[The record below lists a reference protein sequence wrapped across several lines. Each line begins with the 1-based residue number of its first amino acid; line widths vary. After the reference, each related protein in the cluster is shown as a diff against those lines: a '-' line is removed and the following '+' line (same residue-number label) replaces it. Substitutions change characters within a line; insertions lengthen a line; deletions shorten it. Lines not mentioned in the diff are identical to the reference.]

1 MSVGDSRA
9 ARILGGD
16 EFSFSAAVGGWRG
29 LLESAA
35 PGIVFV
41 VAFLA
46 WGGWAVP
53 VAASLGVVA
62 ILAVIRA
69 FQRTALTQVFSGV
82 LGVALG
88 AVWAWRSGDASGYF
102 VPGLWAN
109 GAYLVATLATMVAR
123 WPLAGIVIGL
133 VHGIGTTWRQDS
145 LAMRLSQWAT
155 AVLAGVFAI
164 RLAIELPL
172 YFADEVAALGT
183 AKLALG
189 LPLFAL
195 ALWLMWLIVRPV
207 GRNLA
212 PQDRPRQT

>member
-9 ARILGGD
+9 ARLLGGQ
-16 EFSFSAAVGGWRG
+16 EFSFTDAVGGWRG

-41 VAFLA
+41 GAFLI
-46 WGGWAVP
+46 WGGWLVP
-53 VAASLGVVA
+53 VVASLGTVGVLA
-62 ILAVIRA
+62 IVRA
-69 FQRTALTQVFSGV
+69 IQRSALTQVFSGV
-82 LGVALG
+82 LGVGVG
-88 AVWAWRSGDASGYF
+88 AIWAWRSGDASGYF

-109 GAYLVATLATMVAR
+109 AAYLVGTLVTMVVR
-123 WPLAGIVIGL
+123 WPAAGIVIGL
-133 VHGIGTTWRQDS
+133 VHGIGTTWRQDPV
-145 LAMRLSQWAT
+145 AMRLSQWAT

-172 YFADEVAALGT
+172 YFADKVAELGT

-195 ALWLMWLIVRPV
+195 ALWVMWLIVRPV
-207 GRNLA
+207 GRK
-212 PQDRPRQT
+212 PEPRDQPRQT